1 MATHSCTEQDWIDG
15 GMTSPAN
22 AMIAK
27 DFKNIMIIAPLAD
40 GYGNLPSVKDDAK
53 VLDEN
58 SSVITIT
65 PNSESQN
72 AIERIFIVLTI

>member
-1 MATHSCTEQDWIDG
+1 MLNQVNFAFNKQSHIALKKRSELVELFQVYGHIRVLEQDWIDG

-40 GYGNLPSVKDDAK
+40 GYGNLLV
-53 VLDEN
+53 
-58 SSVITIT
+58 
-65 PNSESQN
+65 
-72 AIERIFIVLTI
+72 